1 MKRIVLGSRGQLG
14 SDLCDLLK
22 SYFDSV
28 QLKQLTR
35 NDIDISQL
43 DLLDVSLNALEFDVL
58 VNCTSYHKTDDVEK
72 NSQLAFLVNSKAVE
86 VMAKACQ
93 GKSARF
99 VHISTDY
106 VFDGSKKQ
114 PYTEYDNPGP
124 LNVYGASKLMGESL
138 AQLYCENT
146 MVLRVAS
153 LFGKRGA
160 SGKGGNFL
168 TTIMKHAIEKGEISV
183 VNDQWMSPT
192 WTGDV
197 AKMILA
203 LLDKNAPPGI
213 YHAVNSGIATWYDL
227 AKYACQLS
235 DIQVDI
241 KPVSSAEFPTVAIRP
256 AYSVMDNAKISTIIG
271 RIPRWQDAVK
281 SFLHE
286 YTLSERYC

>member
-1 MKRIVLGSRGQLG
+1 MKIVITGSNGQLG
-14 SDLCDLLK
+14 CDVIQELSSVDEVYVIPVTRQDCDL
-22 SYFDSV
+22 SDHESVSNFFSTMDFDALINCAAYTNVEEAETEVQQCFSV
-28 QLKQLTR
+28 
-35 NDIDISQL
+35 
-43 DLLDVSLNALEFDVL
+43 NAKL
-58 VNCTSYHKTDDVEK
+58 V
-72 NSQLAFLVNSKAVE
+72 SQLAGVCQTKRAKFL
-86 VMAKACQ
+86 Q
-93 GKSARF
+93 
-99 VHISTDY
+99 ISTDY
-106 VFDGSKKQ
+106 IFDGTKKSA
-114 PYTEYDNPGP
+114 YLETDSAAP

-213 YHAVNSGIATWYDL
+213 YHAVNSGIASWYDL

>member
-1 MKRIVLGSRGQLG
+1 MKIVVLGSRGQLG

-22 SYFDSV
+22 SYSDSV
-28 QLKQLTR
+28 QLKQFTR

-114 PYTEYDNPGP
+114 PYMEYDNPGP

-146 MVLRVAS
+146 IVLRVAS

-160 SGKGGNFL
+160 SGKGGNFI
-168 TTIMKHAIEKGEISV
+168 TTIMKHAREKGEISV

-203 LLDKNAPPGI
+203 LLEKNAPPGI
-213 YHAVNSGIATWYDL
+213 YHAVNSSVATWYDL
-227 AKYACQLS
+227 AKYACEVVGIKTKIIPISS
-235 DIQVDI
+235 DYY
-241 KPVSSAEFPTVAIRP
+241 PVVAKRPQYSAL
-256 AYSVMDNAKISTIIG
+256 DNMKICKLLG
-271 RIPRWQDAVK
+271 KIPDWQQAVK
-281 SFLHE
+281 NYMLDIDINVVN
-286 YTLSERYC
+286 